1 MTIGGAQFMPP
12 DELPNSVKEQRKI
25 VPKRLPPL
33 QGEEEPRQHPVRLRG
48 FMLAVTALLL
58 CFVVPLCHLLLFAAG
73 SALYS
78 HILLIP
84 LISAYLVWLRR
95 RSLPSDSEPP
105 RQLAVFLLITGF
117 VVLVGFWLAVGS
129 AVTLTEEDSLAFTT
143 LSFLLFFLGVCGLFL
158 GREILQAIAFPLLF
172 LVFIVPFPTFLRNGI
187 ELMSQHSSAVAAN
200 VMFRLSGMPVFRE
213 ELGFQL
219 PGIRLHVDPECSG
232 IHSSLVLFL
241 TSLVAGHLF
250 LHRPWTRTVLAA
262 AMVPLAILRNGF
274 RIFVIGQLC
283 VRIGP
288 EMLYSAIHRQ
298 GGPIFFALSLVPFFV
313 LLVVLRRLDRAMKE
327 GIPEQHGG

>member
-1 MTIGGAQFMPP
+1 MPP
-12 DELPNSVKEQRKI
+12 DKPSNLAKEQRR
-25 VPKRLPPL
+25 VAPKRLPPFRNEEDPL
-33 QGEEEPRQHPVRLRG
+33 QRPVRLRG
-48 FMLAVTALLL
+48 FVPAVAVLLL
-58 CFVVPLCHLLLFAAG
+58 CFAVPLCHLLLFAAG

-78 HILLIP
+78 HVLLVP

-105 RQLAVFLLITGF
+105 RQLGAFSLMTG
-117 VVLVGFWLAVGS
+117 VMVLAGYWLAVGS
-129 AVTLTEEDSLAFTT
+129 AVTLTEEDSLALTT
-143 LSFLLFFLGVCGLFL
+143 LSFLLFFVGICCLFL
-158 GREILQAIAFPLLF
+158 GRETLRVIAFPLGFLF
-172 LVFIVPFPTFLRNGI
+172 FMAPFPTFMRDWI
-187 ELMSQHSSAVAAN
+187 ELMSQHSSAVAAD

-250 LHRPWTRTVLAA
+250 LHRPWTRVVLAA

-288 EMLYSAIHRQ
+288 EMLYHAIHKQ
-298 GGPIFFALSLVPFFV
+298 GGPIFFALSLVPFFI

-327 GIPEQHGG
+327 RIPEQYGG